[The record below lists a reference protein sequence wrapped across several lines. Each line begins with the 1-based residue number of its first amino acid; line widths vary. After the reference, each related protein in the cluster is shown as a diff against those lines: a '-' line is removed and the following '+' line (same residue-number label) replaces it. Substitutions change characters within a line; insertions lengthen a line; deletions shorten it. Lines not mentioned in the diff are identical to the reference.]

1 MESYDPYELM
11 ITSPNKKT
19 ELIIEEIKK
28 KTPNLNLVKDLITL
42 GANLEWRD
50 DEDFECNLLHIC
62 AQYNSKKIAKFLLES
77 GVNPNVLD
85 SNDYTPLHYASANNS
100 VDVALLL
107 INCGS
112 DINAINGYGYTP
124 FHEAV
129 DWIHDNMVMLL
140 AKNGADLN
148 LQDEN
153 GLTALHLSAKDDL
166 QSIIE
171 ILVEA
176 GADKSIRDNEGMLAY
191 DHYLKLKDI
200 LKP

>member
-1 MESYDPYELM
+1 M
-11 ITSPNKKT
+11 
-19 ELIIEEIKK
+19 
-28 KTPNLNLVKDLITL
+28 
-42 GANLEWRD
+42 
-50 DEDFECNLLHIC
+50 
-62 AQYNSKKIAKFLLES
+62 
-77 GVNPNVLD
+77 
-85 SNDYTPLHYASANNS
+85 HYASANNS